1 MKKTRIN
8 KQFDKH
14 FGLYVRRKR
23 EEIGWTQ
30 DELASRVGNN
40 KQNISRLEQGE
51 ISPTFFW
58 CYKLAVAFEIE
69 MKTIVEEFNYKM
81 PE

>member
-1 MKKTRIN
+1 MKKTRVN
-8 KQFDKH
+8 KQFDKQ

-23 EEIGWTQ
+23 EELGWTQ

-51 ISPTFFW
+51 ITPTIFW
-58 CYKLAVAFEIE
+58 CYKLAATFEKSMKE
-69 MKTIVEEFNYKM
+69 MVEELNYTL